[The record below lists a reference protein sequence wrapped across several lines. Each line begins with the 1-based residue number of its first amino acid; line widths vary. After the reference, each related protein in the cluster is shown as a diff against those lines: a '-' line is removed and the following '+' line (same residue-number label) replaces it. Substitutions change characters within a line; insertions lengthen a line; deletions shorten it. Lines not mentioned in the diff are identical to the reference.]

1 MSTVFITSSAG
12 FAVCLILLFFFVAK
26 YREAESKENGEELDI
41 LDEVSSAASS
51 AAHDAKRIFGKGGA
65 GVSAR
70 EIADIKDKLKELHYK
85 IEELRLLE
93 EKRNSE
99 TASLITKVEQR
110 VSTFENEYVNKLQPT
125 LYSLINELE
134 NIQTKTKI

>member
-12 FAVCLILLFFFVAK
+12 FAVCIILLFYFVAK
-26 YREAESKENGEELDI
+26 YREAESKDNGEELDI

-51 AAHDAKRIFGKGGA
+51 AAQDARRIFGKGGA
-65 GVSAR
+65 GFSAR
-70 EIADIKDKLKELHYK
+70 EIADIKDKLKELHYRM
-85 IEELRLLE
+85 EELRLLE

-99 TASLITKVEQR
+99 TVTLIAKVEQR

-125 LYSLINELE
+125 LYSLITELE
-134 NIQTKTKI
+134 NIQNKTKI